1 MTTKQIDY
9 ILELSKTLNFNHA
22 AENLYIA
29 QSTLTYQIKAVE
41 EEIGFKIF
49 ERSGKGATLTPAG
62 FQFCLTLRQIR
73 QQLTDAIEQGQNFSS
88 RYREDISIGLPVRSI
103 LLTLPEAIAAFSE
116 MHSEIQITP
125 KFYQEA
131 TLDAF
136 TSGKLDLLITLEEN
150 VRRTPDLKIHKLYD
164 SRFYLITKHEDP
176 LAKKDLI
183 QPTDLTGRTL
193 MIGGG
198 SPPKLSALQDH
209 IVHSVDV
216 NHFNSQN
223 HDTTLT
229 NVAAGRGVCIAP
241 GFLNDYSEEF
251 SWTPVEWEDSLSVVL
266 CSHEN
271 DDRDSIRNFIR
282 ILQET
287 MQDEYTKEEH

>member
-29 QSTLTYQIKAVE
+29 QSTMTYQIKAAE

-49 ERSGKGATLTPAG
+49 ERSGKGASLTPAG
-62 FQFCLTLRQIR
+62 FQFCLTLRQIQ
-73 QQLTDAIEQGQNFSS
+73 QQLKDAIEQGQNFAG

-103 LLTLPEAIAAFSE
+103 LLSLPEAISSFSE
-116 MHSEIQITP
+116 KYPDTQITP

-131 TLDAF
+131 TLDDF
-136 TSGKLDLLITLEEN
+136 TSGKLDLLVTLEEN
-150 VRRTPDLKIHKLYD
+150 VRRTPDIKVHKLYD
-164 SRFYLITKHEDP
+164 SKFYLITNHDDP
-176 LAKKDLI
+176 LAKSDLI
-183 QPTDLTGRTL
+183 TPTDLTGRTL

-198 SPPKLSALQDH
+198 SPPKLRALQDYIIH
-209 IVHSVDV
+209 NVDV
-216 NHFNSQN
+216 SHFNSQN

-229 NVAAGRGVCIAP
+229 NVAAGRGVCISP

-251 SWTPVEWEDSLSVVL
+251 SWTPVDWEDCLSVVL
-266 CSHEN
+266 CAHEN
-271 DDRDSIRNFIR
+271 DNRESLQEFIR
-282 ILQET
+282 MLEKT
-287 MQDEYTKEEH
+287 TEEDDRKA